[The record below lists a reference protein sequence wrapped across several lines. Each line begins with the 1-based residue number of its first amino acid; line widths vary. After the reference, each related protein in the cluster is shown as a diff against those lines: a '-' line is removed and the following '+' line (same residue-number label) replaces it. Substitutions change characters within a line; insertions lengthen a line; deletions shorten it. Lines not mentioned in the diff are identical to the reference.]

1 MKLFL
6 FGCALGVLTALA
18 AQRFWRWLT
27 SAPTLSGPEGERDE
41 RQHDA
46 LPAARPHPPVV
57 TYCPWCVRAHQLA
70 DPAWEPEG
78 VPVVCW
84 LHGTGSVLSRRQA
97 RAILDELRRR
107 QRLAGGAGTSGA
119 GAGSSGEG
127 PFALDELQPWPQRT
141 HVTNAA
147 N

>member
-1 MKLFL
+1 MRLFL
-6 FGCALGVLTALA
+6 FGFALGVLATLAAQA

-27 SAPTLSGPEGERDE
+27 SAPTPEPVEIE
-41 RQHDA
+41 HDA
-46 LPAARPHPPVV
+46 LPAPRPHPRVV

-107 QRLAGGAGTSGA
+107 QRLAGTSGA
-119 GAGSSGEG
+119 SSGEG